1 MSMIALVDL
10 TTWFWLLYCSLC
22 TFLFMSRKCLNMSVL
37 STVQPF
43 GYLLMKYSLSPES
56 GSALLQP
63 LGIRAARGLLRWAD
77 CYCDELLSLLILTR
91 AWLSPRHFPVWLL
104 MPGPS
109 AEYAWATPGLS
120 SCPFDVFRVIP
131 QPKPG
136 TATVAFASSPIVWE
150 GPRTSANIFSCSLQ
164 HMGKGCLQAGQWI
177 WWDVWHQALTPF
189 WFIHPV
195 GPTRMW
201 WCCCPDNG
209 WFPLQMS
216 FSLPHFFD
224 GSNFCQQVALSSP
237 SHCKKE
243 GHVCSVK
250 KLLPACRE
258 VLRSSCGCAVTHISR
273 ESDVS

>member
-150 GPRTSANIFSCSLQ
+150 GPRTSVISSAVPCSTWAKAVCRQ
-164 HMGKGCLQAGQWI
+164 HSEFGGMSDIKPCLLSGSFTLLEPPGCGGAAAQI
-177 WWDVWHQALTPF
+177 MVD
-189 WFIHPV
+189 
-195 GPTRMW
+195 
-201 WCCCPDNG
+201 
-209 WFPLQMS
+209 
-216 FSLPHFFD
+216 
-224 GSNFCQQVALSSP
+224 
-237 SHCKKE
+237 SHC
-243 GHVCSVK
+243 
-250 KLLPACRE
+250 R
-258 VLRSSCGCAVTHISR
+258 
-273 ESDVS
+273 